1 MKTKQGFTLVEILI
15 VVIILGI
22 LAAMILPKFSN
33 ATAAARASML
43 ADDLRILRTQIGVF
57 KAQHIG
63 VAPGYPGGDT
73 NAAPTEATLIA
84 HMTLAS
90 NPRCETAP
98 LGTAGYDYGSYFTE
112 MPMNPLNEKR
122 TVQIVGDAEAMP
134 TEGDDSHGWIYQPAT
149 LLFKADSPGTDEA
162 GKAYIDY

>member
-1 MKTKQGFTLVEILI
+1 MNAKQGFTLVEILV

-22 LAAMILPKFSN
+22 IAAMVLPQFSN
-33 ATAAARASML
+33 VAAAGRASML
-43 ADDLRILRTQIGVF
+43 ADDLRVMRTQIGVF

-73 NAAPTEATLIA
+73 SAAPTEAAFTA

-90 NPRCETAP
+90 NPECETAP
-98 LGTAGYDYGSYFTE
+98 LDTAGYDYGSYFTE
-112 MPMNPLNEKR
+112 LPMNPLNEKR
-122 TVQIVGDAEAMP
+122 TVQIVGDSAEMP
-134 TEGDDSHGWIYQPAT
+134 SEGDDSHGWIYQPSSLA
-149 LLFKADSPGTDEA
+149 FKADSPGTDEA

>member
-1 MKTKQGFTLVEILI
+1 MNAKRGFTLVEILI

-22 LAAMILPKFSN
+22 LAAMILPRFSN

-43 ADDLRILRTQIGVF
+43 ADDLRIMRTQIGVF

-63 VAPGYPGGDT
+63 VAPGYPGGNT
-73 NAAPTEATLIA
+73 SVAPTEAAFTA

-90 NPRCETAP
+90 NPQCETAP

-112 MPMNPLNEKR
+112 LPTNPLNEKR
-122 TVQIVGDAEAMP
+122 TVQIVGDSGEVP
-134 TEGDDSHGWIYQPAT
+134 SEGDDSHGWIYQPDSLT
-149 LLFKADSPGTDEA
+149 FKADSPGVNEA